1 MSNEHTEPSSTQSS
15 VVLTRHVPDM
25 TRLLLCVRAGGRCE
39 FDGHN
44 IYLFEHPLTLQRG
57 NFGEMAH
64 IVAFR
69 NTGPRGDDAD
79 RPDDINDVDNLMLLC
94 PTCHKLVDDHPAEY
108 PRARLEGYKCE
119 HEDRVRHLTDLGAD
133 RKTSVIVFK
142 ARVAGHTVAV
152 PFDQIVEATFPRYP
166 VTRSPMTIDLTAIA
180 DGPGF
185 VEASCGT
192 ITKRVEALFSP
203 EGEATQ
209 VGHVSVFALGPI
221 PLLICLGRHLTSKV
235 AVDLYQRHR
244 DNEKWAWKDTGPAV
258 SYRSTM
264 IKEGDPKRVAVVLSL
279 SGTIELEDLPND
291 VRDATTVYEL
301 TLDNMT
307 PTPTFLR
314 TRQHL
319 EGFRV
324 AYQELLG
331 QIGQAHGA
339 LAEID
344 LFPAVPAPVA
354 VLCGRELLPKV
365 HPKLRV
371 YDNDKAAGGFTYQL
385 TV

>member
-1 MSNEHTEPSSTQSS
+1 MSNQNREPSSTLSQI
-15 VVLTRHVPDM
+15 VLTRHVPEA

-44 IYLFEHPLTLQRG
+44 AYLFEHPVTLQRG
-57 NFGEMAH
+57 NFAEMAH

-69 NTGPRGDDAD
+69 NTGPRGDDAN
-79 RPDDINDVDNLMLLC
+79 RPEDINDVDNLMLMC

-108 PRARLEGYKCE
+108 PRERLEGYKRE
-119 HEDRVRHLTDLGAD
+119 HEDRIQHLTDLGAE

-142 ARVAGHTVAV
+142 ARIAGHTVAV

-166 VTRSPMTIDLTAIA
+166 MTRSPMTIDLTTIEE
-180 DGPGF
+180 GPGF
-185 VEASCGT
+185 TETACAT
-192 ITKRVEALFSP
+192 ITKRVGQLFLP

-235 AVDLYQRHR
+235 PVDLYQRHR
-244 DNEKWAWKDTGPAV
+244 DNERWAWKDAGPAL
-258 SYRSTM
+258 SFRSEM
-264 IKEGDPKRVAVVLSL
+264 IKQGDAKRVAVVLSL
-279 SGTIELEDLPND
+279 SGSIKLEDLPAD
-291 VRDATTVYEL
+291 VRDSATVYEM
-301 TLDNMT
+301 TLNNGA

-314 TRQHL
+314 TRQDL
-319 EGFRV
+319 EAFRV
-324 AYQELLG
+324 GYQELLG
-331 QIGQAHGA
+331 RIGQAHGT
-339 LAEID
+339 LPEID
-344 LFPAVPAPVA
+344 LFPAVPAPIA

-371 YDNDKAAGGFTYQL
+371 YDNDKSVGGFTYQL